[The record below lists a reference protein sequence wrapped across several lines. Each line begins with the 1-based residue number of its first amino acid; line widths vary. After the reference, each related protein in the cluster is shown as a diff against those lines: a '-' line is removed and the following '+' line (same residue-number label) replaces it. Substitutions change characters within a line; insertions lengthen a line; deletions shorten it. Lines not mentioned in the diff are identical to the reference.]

1 MSEKEKVETLK
12 SIDNS
17 KYNHVDL
24 DHLIMYTIGK
34 LHELKVDLSFEN
46 TVVAAYKLFPD
57 KFSIN
62 GYEKYPDSNRI
73 RNSLNR
79 CTMNRKWLGGKALHG
94 FVITEKSRTII
105 LEAKKRIFGSTIKK
119 KKATSQTRRKE
130 LIISEIEKSS
140 TFHKYQNNGI
150 DNINEADFCF
160 LLQGTLD
167 TSRIILYNNLKILKL
182 YSKELNRMEIYNFLF
197 EMENKFSEFLEINKL
212 EVQ

>member
-1 MSEKEKVETLK
+1 MDDKNKVETLK
-12 SIDNS
+12 SIEHD
-17 KYNHVDL
+17 KYLNVDL
-24 DHLIMYTIGK
+24 DHLIMFTIGK
-34 LHELKVDLSFEN
+34 LNEMNVDLSFEN
-46 TVVAAYKLFPD
+46 TVVAAYKLFPE
-57 KFSIN
+57 KFSLN

-105 LEAKKRIFGSTIKK
+105 QEAEKRIFGSTIKK

-150 DNINEADFCF
+150 NKINEADFCF

-167 TSRIILYNNLKILKL
+167 TSRTILYNNLKILKL
-182 YSKELNRMEIYNFLF
+182 YSKELNRMEIYNFLY

-212 EVQ
+212 EAQ